1 VTTSERI
8 VRVSEPSYIGFRL
21 AVLLFGVLL
30 GAQCVWLLLA
40 ELSRTGIDSLPRNP
54 TTATAAA
61 TQRDPALWAARIG
74 GIRGDLWA
82 QSAFTYAD
90 LLFDQSSAAPT
101 NANLASTAAEARGSI
116 DHALNNAPHQSSV
129 WLLFAGIALRHQL
142 PNANATE
149 ALKMAYYTAPSEQTL
164 MPLRLQIATRADRF
178 DDIQIR
184 EFISRELRLLLRQ
197 NQRTAIADAY
207 NTASSAGRRLIEQT
221 VADSDP
227 AFANSLVTGSTL
239 KPSLR
244 N

>member
-1 VTTSERI
+1 MTSERI
-8 VRVSEPSYIGFRL
+8 APVREPSYIAFRL
-21 AVLLFGVLL
+21 AVLLFAVLI

-40 ELSRTGIDSLPRNP
+40 ELSRPGIDSLPTNP
-54 TTATAAA
+54 TTASTAA
-61 TQRDPALWAARIG
+61 TQRDAALWAARIG
-74 GIRGDLWA
+74 AIRGDLWA

-90 LLFDQSSAAPT
+90 LLVGQSSAATSNPNVT
-101 NANLASTAAEARGSI
+101 SISADAHDSI

-129 WLLFAGIALRHQL
+129 WLLLAGIALRYGL
-142 PNANATE
+142 PGANAAE
-149 ALKMAYYTAPSEQTL
+149 ALKMAYYTGPNEQTL

-197 NQRTAIADAY
+197 NQKATIADAY

-221 VADSDP
+221 VAETDP
-227 AFANSLVTGSTL
+227 AFANTLVTRPTPKQSF
-239 KPSLR
+239 P